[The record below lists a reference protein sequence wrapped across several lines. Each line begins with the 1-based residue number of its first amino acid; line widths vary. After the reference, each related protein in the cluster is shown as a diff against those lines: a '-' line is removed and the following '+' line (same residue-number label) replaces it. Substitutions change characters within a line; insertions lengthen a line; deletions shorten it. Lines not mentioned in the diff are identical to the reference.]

1 MNNPFTLSFGQKP
14 LQYISR
20 IAQTNQIIDNF
31 KAEHP
36 STPIYM
42 ITGVRGSGKTVM
54 MTSIANEIK
63 KNDNWIVIELNPL
76 RDMLQSLAAKL
87 YSIPQLHDLFL
98 KAKLD
103 FSAFGLGISIENASP
118 VTDIEDVLSH
128 MLEHINRCGK
138 RLLITVDEAVSSDNI
153 KIFASSFQI
162 FVRDNLPIYLL
173 MTGLYENIYE

>member
-63 KNDNWIVIELNPL
+63 KMIIGLSLNL
-76 RDMLQSLAAKL
+76 T
-87 YSIPQLHDLFL
+87 H
-98 KAKLD
+98 
-103 FSAFGLGISIENASP
+103 
-118 VTDIEDVLSH
+118 
-128 MLEHINRCGK
+128 
-138 RLLITVDEAVSSDNI
+138 
-153 KIFASSFQI
+153 
-162 FVRDNLPIYLL
+162 
-173 MTGLYENIYE
+173 